1 MGFKILFNL
10 FLNILY
16 YFLMSNNEKNNIKY
30 NEEQYNTL
38 IQERSMLKM
47 TIDFL
52 STQNMELNN
61 KIINLENKIQS
72 LEKENLKLNNKINNK
87 ENIFKKENKYLR
99 RYNSVLITKD
109 EKKILKEN
117 KITDKQYELLHE
129 INQLKFNLS
138 LLENNKDNIQSLIS
152 LSDKINIIKSN
163 QQTKISLNDYFSII
177 EEENNLN
184 KFFDSNSKIPLLL
197 SYNEKIFELIPRI
210 DINQNDLENN
220 PEKIKTILPEN
231 SKINKSTNLTF
242 ENILIS

>member
-1 MGFKILFNL
+1 
-10 FLNILY
+10 
-16 YFLMSNNEKNNIKY
+16 MSNNEKNNIKY

-61 KIINLENKIQS
+61 KIISLENKIQS

>member
-109 EKKILKEN
+109 EKKIFKEN

>member
-1 MGFKILFNL
+1 
-10 FLNILY
+10 
-16 YFLMSNNEKNNIKY
+16 MSNNEKDMKY
-30 NEEQYNTL
+30 NEDQYNTL

-61 KIINLENKIQS
+61 KILSLENKIHN

-87 ENIFKKENKYLR
+87 ENIFKKDKNNLR

-109 EKKILKEN
+109 EKKIFKEN

-184 KFFDSNSKIPLLL
+184 KFFDSNSKIPLFL
-197 SYNEKIFELIPRI
+197 SYNDKIFELIPRN

-231 SKINKSTNLTF
+231 SKINKTTNLTF

>member
-61 KIINLENKIQS
+61 KIISLENKIQS

>member
-1 MGFKILFNL
+1 
-10 FLNILY
+10 
-16 YFLMSNNEKNNIKY
+16 MSNYEKNIKY
-30 NEEQYNTL
+30 NKKQYNTL
-38 IQERSMLKM
+38 IQERKMLKM

-61 KIINLENKIQS
+61 KILSLENKIKN

-129 INQLKFNLS
+129 INQLKLNLS

-152 LSDKINIIKSN
+152 LSDKIDIIKSN
-163 QQTKISLNDYFSII
+163 EQKKISLSDYFSII
-177 EEENNLN
+177 KEENNLN
-184 KFFDSNSKIPLLL
+184 KFFDTNSKIPLLL
-197 SYNEKIFELIPRI
+197 SYNEKIFELIPRN
-210 DINQNDLENN
+210 DINQNDLDNN

-231 SKINKSTNLTF
+231 SKMNKSTKLTF

>member
-61 KIINLENKIQS
+61 KIISLENKIQS

-109 EKKILKEN
+109 EKKFLKEN

>member
-1 MGFKILFNL
+1 
-10 FLNILY
+10 
-16 YFLMSNNEKNNIKY
+16 MSNNEKNNIKY

-61 KIINLENKIQS
+61 KIMSLENKIHN

-87 ENIFKKENKYLR
+87 ENIFKKDKNNLR

-109 EKKILKEN
+109 EKKIFKEN

-129 INQLKFNLS
+129 INQLKLNLN

-152 LSDKINIIKSN
+152 LSEKINIIKSN
-163 QQTKISLNDYFSII
+163 ERKKISLSEYFSII
-177 EEENNLN
+177 KEENNLN

-197 SYNEKIFELIPRI
+197 SYNEKIFELIPRN

-231 SKINKSTNLTF
+231 LKRKNTSNLTF
-242 ENILIS
+242 DDILIS